1 MLLRNIPYYLIAVIA
16 TLLISI
22 DVYSQFEIQNS
33 GTKKDLHSV
42 CFVNEYVGFVAGE
55 DGVILKTENGGQ
67 DWSLI
72 VTDIEFDLK
81 TVCFINQDIG
91 FIAGDENVFYKT
103 IDGGVIWKKI
113 ELPVYSDFSDIQFVN
128 DSIGYVVGHSQRGGI
143 VLKTSDAGESW
154 TYKIVKPECKY
165 NYACDEFY
173 FLSLSFIDE
182 NCGIIGGFS
191 YNRATGKH
199 PYVCKTIDGGKTFV
213 DISPYDISDDD
224 WFKNLEIN
232 TVNYVTKHDAYLIKS
247 SYDNAG
253 FVFASDYSVR
263 SFDLINNNRTSSG
276 RGLFYSSF
284 FLDRYIG
291 YFTAIIDGRPK
302 ILKTIDMGETFMF
315 LEPPVDKT
323 LYDVCFANTVNGYFV
338 GKDGTIIH
346 LSDYN
351 NVIADDEY
359 ALDAADPP
367 FALVEPIRNYRKTE
381 IFVYNINVSRRD
393 KIEVSLFD
401 QYGNPID
408 IIRSRTRVSDHE
420 FRLMVKTDELDIGTY
435 YYTIKLENKPV
446 VNGKLSVGSMAQ
458 VFY

>member
-1 MLLRNIPYYLIAVIA
+1 MFLRNILYYLIAVI
-16 TLLISI
+16 TTSLITI

-33 GTKKDLHSV
+33 GTNMDLHSV
-42 CFVNEYVGFVAGE
+42 CFLNEYVGFVVGE

-67 DWSLI
+67 DWRLI

-81 TVCFINQDIG
+81 AVCFINQDIG

-103 IDGGVIWKKI
+103 IDGGIIWEKI

-128 DSIGYVVGHSQRGGI
+128 DSIGYVTGHSQRGGI
-143 VLKTSDAGESW
+143 VLKTIDAGESW
-154 TYKIVKPECKY
+154 TYKIIKPECKY

-213 DISPYDISDDD
+213 DISPYDISDDN
-224 WFKNLEIN
+224 WFENIEIN
-232 TVNYVTKHDAYLIKS
+232 TVNYVTSHDAYLVKNAYDKS
-247 SYDNAG
+247 G
-253 FVFASDYSVR
+253 FIFASDYSVR
-263 SFDLINNNRTSSG
+263 SFDLLDNNHTSSG
-276 RGLFYSSF
+276 RGLFYSSC

-291 YFTAIIDGRPK
+291 YFTAIINGRSM
-302 ILKTIDMGETFMF
+302 ILKTIDMGETFMS

-323 LYDVCFANTVNGYFV
+323 LNDVCFANAANGYFV
-338 GKDGTIIH
+338 GKEGIIIH

-351 NVIADDEY
+351 NAIAEGEY
-359 ALDAADPP
+359 DLDAIDPP
-367 FALVEPIRNYRKTE
+367 FALVQPIRKYRKTE
-381 IFVYNINVSRRD
+381 IFVYNIDVSGKD
-393 KIEVSLFD
+393 KIDVSFYD
-401 QYGNPID
+401 QNGKSVD
-408 IIRSRTRVSDHE
+408 ILRSRVRIFNNE
-420 FRLMVKTDELDIGTY
+420 LRLKVKTDELTLGTY
-435 YYTIKLENKPV
+435 YYTVKLENKPI
-446 VNGKLSVGSMAQ
+446 VNGKMSVGSMAQ